1 MKNRNSLG
9 AKSSRFIL
17 KGVGLWSN
25 KDVMEYAYSV
35 LILVHGI
42 HLRIYYHVTSTVEVQ
57 LFKIR
62 IDICALR

>member
-35 LILVHGI
+35 LILVHEI
-42 HLRIYYHVTSTVEVQ
+42 PLRNLLSRDFNSSKFESIN
-57 LFKIR
+57 F
-62 IDICALR
+62 ALQ